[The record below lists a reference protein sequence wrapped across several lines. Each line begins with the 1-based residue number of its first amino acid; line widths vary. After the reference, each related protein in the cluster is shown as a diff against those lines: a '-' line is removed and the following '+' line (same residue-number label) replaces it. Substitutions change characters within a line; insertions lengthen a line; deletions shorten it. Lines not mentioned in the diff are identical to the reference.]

1 MEARKNKNA
10 IIVGIFIVIAI
21 VILLVAV
28 FTLGGEQKTFTK
40 KFPLKVV
47 FNDIN
52 GLKEGNNIWFSGVK
66 IGTVKRIRLNGFSN
80 VEVTLNLEEK
90 ARPFI
95 HQDATAKITSDGLLG
110 NKIVVIYGGT
120 ANLPA
125 VETNGFIGIH
135 KVGLDE
141 DMFGL
146 LNASNKNLLDIT
158 NNLKSIS
165 NKLNSEEGTLGKLIN
180 DSSMANSLETTLNN
194 LKTFSDHSKNVIA
207 DIEVFTEKM
216 NTEGSSINKLFTDS
230 TMFDSIKTS
239 VAQIKQVAATVND
252 FANNI
257 NDFAKNIKTASS
269 GLQDSSTMAG
279 MLLNNKKMT
288 VHLESTIKNLESA
301 SKKLDEDLEAVQ
313 HNFLFRGYFRKKQRN
328 SPVITD
334 SMQNR

>member
-1 MEARKNKNA
+1 
-10 IIVGIFIVIAI
+10 

-66 IGTVKRIRLNGFSN
+66 IGTVKRIKLNGFSD

-95 HQDATAKITSDGLLG
+95 HQDATARVTSDGLLG
-110 NKIVVIYGGT
+110 NKIVIIYGGSP
-120 ANLPA
+120 NLPT
-125 VETNGFIGIH
+125 VESNGFIGIH
-135 KVGLDE
+135 KAGLDE

-158 NNLKSIS
+158 NNLKLVSK
-165 NKLNSEEGTLGKLIN
+165 KLTGEDGTLGKLIN
-180 DSSMANSLETTLNN
+180 DPSMANTLQATLNN
-194 LKTFSDHSKNVIA
+194 LKTFSDHSKEVIA
-207 DIEVFTEKM
+207 DIEIFAKKI
-216 NTEGSSINKLFTDS
+216 NIQGSSLNKLFTDS
-230 TMFDSIKTS
+230 TLYDSIKTS
-239 VAQIKQVAATVND
+239 ITQIKQVTVTAND

-257 NDFAKNIKTASS
+257 NDFAMNIKTASS

-279 MLLNNKKMT
+279 MLLNNKRMT
-288 VHLESTIKNLESA
+288 LHFESTIKNLESA
-301 SKKLDEDLEAVQ
+301 SKKLNEDLEAIQ

-328 SPVITD
+328 FPVITD
-334 SMQNR
+334 SMQVK